1 MKTCRGSRNKLYSF
15 FASALVGD
23 KVADFTPQTL
33 HLRGKPAVPDE
44 QQVDPILYSSKNK
57 NSGLRRDEVVGHEE
71 DYITGSFILCTASQ
85 ILLG

>member
-1 MKTCRGSRNKLYSF
+1 M
-15 FASALVGD
+15 AE
-23 KVADFTPQTL
+23 FTPQTP
-33 HLRGKPAVPDE
+33 HLRGKSAVPGE

-57 NSGLRRDEVVGHEE
+57 NSGLRRDEVIGHEE